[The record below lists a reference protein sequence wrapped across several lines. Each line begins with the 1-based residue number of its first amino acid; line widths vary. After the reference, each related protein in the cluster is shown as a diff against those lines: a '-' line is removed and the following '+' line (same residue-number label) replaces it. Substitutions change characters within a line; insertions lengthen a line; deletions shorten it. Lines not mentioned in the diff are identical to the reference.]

1 MGCVTGVDLH
11 VTWSRG
17 VVERELQVCSMFIVI
32 LKMCHGRKL
41 PNTNNYNNVTSI

>member
-17 VVERELQVCSMFIVI
+17 VVERELQVYSMFIVI
-32 LKMCHGRKL
+32 LKMCHRRKL
-41 PNTNNYNNVTSI
+41 RNTNNYNNVNSI